1 MRRGRAFLLTPE
13 THVAST
19 VEDLL
24 SEEAFLAD
32 PLWVSRSP
40 SSFPRIPAPDRHR
53 QGRDPVL
60 RPNSRF
66 PVGGGRPVSGGPH
79 PVRRNGAGGVGH
91 RLQEKQYRLSDGTVL
106 LQEFP
111 PQTDFSND
119 YVGNIPLSELPPPC
133 RTASGAIIRTA
144 VPSMT

>member
-1 MRRGRAFLLTPE
+1 MWPPRWRTFSLKRRSWRI
-13 THVAST
+13 
-19 VEDLL
+19 
-24 SEEAFLAD
+24 
-32 PLWVSRSP
+32 PLWASRSP
-40 SSFPRIPAPDRHR
+40 SSLPRI
-53 QGRDPVL
+53 
-60 RPNSRF
+60 RPPQTVTGEDGTRYSAQTADFLWVEDARY
-66 PVGGGRPVSGGPH
+66 PEDLTLSDGTALEVWATGT
-79 PVRRNGAGGVGH
+79 
-91 RLQEKQYRLSDGTVL
+91 QENQYRLSDGTVL